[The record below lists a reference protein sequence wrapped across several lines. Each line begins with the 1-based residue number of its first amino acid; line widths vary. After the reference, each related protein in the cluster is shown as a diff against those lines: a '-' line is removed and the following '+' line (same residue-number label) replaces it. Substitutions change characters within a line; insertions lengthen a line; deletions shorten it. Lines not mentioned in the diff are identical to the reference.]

1 MMTLIF
7 PFNISGMASGQ
18 TSTNAT
24 IVTAAP
30 GNVSTARFVF
40 TKTAHPDMNLFSEL
54 IQKIIEIY
62 TLFK

>member
-1 MMTLIF
+1 MTLIF

-24 IVTAAP
+24 IVTPAP
-30 GNVSTARFVF
+30 GNVSTARFEK
-40 TKTAHPDMNLFSEL
+40 KTAHPDMNLFSEL